1 MISASCD
8 NTAILAQAILAQAIS
23 VQVTSCFSGVCQ
35 FGLVSLLFRKT
46 SSDAAQRLDDD
57 GSPGLVA
64 SIDQGPR
71 PKSEKWPPKAPQK
84 PAPAVR
90 QTGGRQSHNPVPKKG
105 KGKGQSKGAGPP
117 VQSPVVPK
125 PNLNPDE
132 QLKAAQAR
140 VVKLEA
146 AIVAI
151 DPAATGLKEA
161 LAKARVQAQ
170 LRPVQDRI
178 AHTEAFL
185 ERSRKKMEALS
196 AEVSR
201 IQEVMAELRAKI
213 QDGVN
218 RLEVL
223 QTEAKA
229 QASPFTVPTNPQEE
243 IRLLRARIAQM
254 DGSAENDIQE
264 GASKRS
270 KMCATSSVDQVPS
283 CASRLRLA
291 EDFVPMCDEDVERW
305 MQDRQAD
312 TQEATLAGNPH
323 EVAGLCHVMG
333 TAAHEL
339 VDSHH
344 AAFPRCPT
352 QSSDEDGSD
361 VGLSWS
367 QSRGS
372 VDTQALQSPARAGC
386 WRGQRRWTSHLTKSF
401 WCGRIVAGMWWRG
414 GVSKRGFR
422 RQFLQH
428 RCHWHSETV
437 AS

>member
-1 MISASCD
+1 ME
-8 NTAILAQAILAQAIS
+8 
-23 VQVTSCFSGVCQ
+23 VP
-35 FGLVSLLFRKT
+35 
-46 SSDAAQRLDDD
+46 D
-57 GSPGLVA
+57 GWLQL
-64 SIDQGPR
+64 IRGPR
-71 PKSEKWPPKAPQK
+71 PKSEKWPLKAPQK

-90 QTGGRQSHNPVPKKG
+90 HTGGRQSHNPVPKNG
-105 KGKGQSKGAGPP
+105 KGKGQSKDAGPP
-117 VQSPVVPK
+117 VQSPAVPK

-151 DPAATGLKEA
+151 GYEDPAATGLKEA

-185 ERSRKKMEALS
+185 DRSRKKMEALS

-243 IRLLRARIAQM
+243 IRVLRARIAQM

-291 EDFVPMCDEDVERW
+291 GDFVPVCGEDVARW

-312 TQEATLAGNPH
+312 MQEATLAGNPH
-323 EVAGLCHVMG
+323 EVARLRHVMG
-333 TAAHEL
+333 TAA
-339 VDSHH
+339 
-344 AAFPRCPT
+344 T
-352 QSSDEDGSD
+352 
-361 VGLSWS
+361 SWS
-367 QSRGS
+367 TVTLPPS
-372 VDTQALQSPARAGC
+372 T
-386 WRGQRRWTSHLTKSF
+386 
-401 WCGRIVAGMWWRG
+401 
-414 GVSKRGFR
+414 VSNAVLR
-422 RQFLQH
+422 
-428 RCHWHSETV
+428 
-437 AS
+437 